1 MSGQIISKQ
10 PNISWLINLNW
21 FITTT
26 KPCIYCK
33 HTPKSL
39 ARSMFYIVN
48 IVNVLECLKPRV
60 TRCSHKVF
68 TQTTSVCSHTLQTH
82 EQTMAFNEQD
92 LVQTFQTVSHCQ
104 SRWPQTFLNKLPSE
118 LCHEHAM
125 RTFQKTQES
134 DSPSSLFWP
143 STVFWLS
150 FLWASNN
157 CAKYQQAIPPDT
169 LTFQLSTLLSHK
181 DALVLS
187 VMDNLKKQRKRCRM
201 KLEKRFNISEMLK
214 QETLLN
220 VSNNCDNKPQTD
232 SSSKRC
238 KRHEDKSITLSGSVS
253 FSLPANR
260 NS

>member
-1 MSGQIISKQ
+1 MYLLQTHTKELGQKYV
-10 PNISWLINLNW
+10 LH
-21 FITTT
+21 
-26 KPCIYCK
+26 CK
-33 HTPKSL
+33 H
-39 ARSMFYIVN
+39 
-48 IVNVLECLKPRV
+48 VLECLKPRV

-187 VMDNLKKQRKRCRM
+187 VMDNLKQQRKRCRM
-201 KLEKRFNISEMLK
+201 KLEKRFNISVEAGDTSECIK
-214 QETLLN
+214 QLWQ
-220 VSNNCDNKPQTD
+220 QT
-232 SSSKRC
+232 
-238 KRHEDKSITLSGSVS
+238 
-253 FSLPANR
+253 ANR
-260 NS
+260 FIFKKMQKTWR